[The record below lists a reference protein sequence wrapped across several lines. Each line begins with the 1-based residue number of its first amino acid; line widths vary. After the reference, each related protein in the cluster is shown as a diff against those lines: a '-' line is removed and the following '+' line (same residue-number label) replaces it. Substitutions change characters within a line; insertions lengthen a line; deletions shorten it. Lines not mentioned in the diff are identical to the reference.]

1 MELIKITPNKE
12 RAKNILNMT
21 SLIEERV
28 KIQDK
33 AKMASLILSDYYEI
47 IKELITAVLL
57 TDGYKTLSH
66 KDLVDYIKENYKNFS
81 QQEIAVLDN
90 LRVLR
95 NKIAYEGYQIENS
108 YLSRNEPLF
117 KAIIE
122 KLKLILEKRLRWLTI

>member
-122 KLKLILEKRLRWLTI
+122 KLKLILEKRLR

>member
-12 RAKNILNMT
+12 RVKSILEMI

-33 AKMASLILSDYYEI
+33 VKMASLILSDYYEI

-57 TDGYKTLSH
+57 ADGYKTLSH
-66 KDLVDYIKENYKNFS
+66 KDLVDYIKENYREFS
-81 QQEIAVLDN
+81 QQEINVLDN

-95 NKIAYEGYQIENS
+95 NRIAYEGYQIEGS
-108 YLSRNEPLF
+108 YLNRNESLF
-117 KAIIE
+117 KTIIE
-122 KLKLILEKRLRWLTI
+122 KLKSILKNKIR

>member
-1 MELIKITPNKE
+1 MELIKITPDKE
-12 RAKNILNMT
+12 RAKNLLKMI

-57 TDGYKTLSH
+57 IDGYKTLSH
-66 KDLVDYIKENYKNFS
+66 KDLVDYVKENYKNFS

-117 KAIIE
+117 KTIIE
-122 KLKLILEKRLRWLTI
+122 KLKLILKERVG